1 MAALV
6 LWGGGLR
13 GRSWGAGGA
22 LEGSEPVSWGGRSRG
37 GWRGDPCPSFLAVL
51 F

>member
-1 MAALV
+1 MTAPV

-37 GWRGDPCPSFLAVL
+37 GGGGMAG
-51 F
+51 